1 MRALSFKYVKSVCGW
16 FTECRAMAASQE
28 SKPRGPTH
36 HALPG
41 VGGGAD
47 QLYGG
52 RKRGR
57 ER

>member
-1 MRALSFKYVKSVCGW
+1 
-16 FTECRAMAASQE
+16 MAASQE